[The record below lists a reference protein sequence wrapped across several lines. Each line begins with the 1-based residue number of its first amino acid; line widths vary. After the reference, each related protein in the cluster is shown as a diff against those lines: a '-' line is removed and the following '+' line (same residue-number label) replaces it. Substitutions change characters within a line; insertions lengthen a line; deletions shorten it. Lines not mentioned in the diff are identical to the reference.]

1 MRGIVFIIDGGGGWQ
16 ASIWGSLPWLPL
28 GQRGTERKG
37 KERQTGSCQGYGSRE
52 DNKSSGRVLPVLR
65 RCVAAGGGPIAG
77 TGWELARSSDLFI
90 ENEVS
95 SLETGGRPVGMDRN
109 AMAFPRQTERFL
121 RSAECYQGRV
131 QPELAQ
137 VTILSGLNLVYYLN
151 SSLGFLAH
159 LWLLSS
165 WMKDTL
171 TVCLFP
177 VISSKQH
184 SSWAAVYPPCVRI
197 YCLSC

>member
-1 MRGIVFIIDGGGGWQ
+1 MVFIIDGGGGWQ

-28 GQRGTERKG
+28 GHRGTERKG

-52 DNKSSGRVLPVLR
+52 DSKSSGRVLPVLR
-65 RCVAAGGGPIAG
+65 GCVAAGGGPIAG
-77 TGWELARSSDLFI
+77 TGWEPAWSSDVLV
-90 ENEVS
+90 ESEVPW
-95 SLETGGRPVGMDRN
+95 LETGGRPVGMNRN
-109 AMAFPRQTERFL
+109 AVAFPRQTESFL
-121 RSAECYQGRV
+121 KSGECYQGRV
-131 QPELAQ
+131 QPELVQ

-171 TVCLFP
+171 TVFIFTL
-177 VISSKQH
+177 ISSKQH
-184 SSWAAVYPPCVRI
+184 SSRAAVYPPWC
-197 YCLSC
+197 